1 MKESISN
8 FIDLSD
14 LAKSVFVEIEKGSE
28 SNPTT
33 IQAIK
38 DKIGCSDADIWDAII
53 EMMMSGLWIQATYA
67 KDALWENTCEVS
79 DNSMS
84 DYLYRVMVDLARAI
98 MGMDHVFELQEYAP
112 EIVASIF
119 DYGERF
125 RELAEKK
132 HK

>member
-1 MKESISN
+1 MKECISN
-8 FIDLSD
+8 FINLSD
-14 LAKSVFVEIEKGSE
+14 LAKSIFLEIEKGSE

-38 DKIGCSDADIWDAII
+38 DKVGCSDADIWDAII
-53 EMMMSGLWIQATYA
+53 EMMMNGLWIQSTYA
-67 KDALWENTCEVS
+67 HDAVWENTCKVS
-79 DNSMS
+79 YNSMS
-84 DYLYRVMVDLARAI
+84 DFLYCVMVDLTRAI